1 MFLEHQISILEWLL
15 RDHVTLKTGVM
26 AADFQLCYHR
36 NKSCCKKLIK
46 KSKKVIL
53 NCNITHF
60 LYKKIKNLYSLSEYE
75 TFQKKKLKKVMNQH
89 HMPWQLS
96 EVKVQTVGIQSE
108 KIWTPYRQST
118 HPHSFQLK
126 WSQCSI
132 FYLLICW
139 IVYALPYCLIEQI
152 QHDRTSLYMI
162 LSFQN
167 DSVHK
172 NINPN
177 KGAAE
182 YFGDFS
188 V

>member
-36 NKSCCKKLIK
+36 NKSCFKKWLK
-46 KSKKVIL
+46 QTKTVIL
-53 NCNITHF
+53 NCNITF
-60 LYKKIKNLYSLSEYE
+60 LYKINQINTALVNMRLS
-75 TFQKKKLKKVMNQH
+75 KKKGKKWYINITCLES
-89 HMPWQLS
+89 WA
-96 EVKVQTVGIQSE
+96 KW
-108 KIWTPYRQST
+108 KYRQLELNQRKSEHLTGKAHT
-118 HPHSFQLK
+118 HILSNWNDHSVPF
-126 WSQCSI
+126 
-132 FYLLICW
+132 FICW
-139 IVYALPYCLIEQI
+139 FVYALPYCLIEQI

>member
-1 MFLEHQISILEWLL
+1 MRLS
-15 RDHVTLKTGVM
+15 
-26 AADFQLCYHR
+26 
-36 NKSCCKKLIK
+36 KKKVK
-46 KSKKVIL
+46 KSDESTSHALTAERSESTDSWNSSRENL
-53 NCNITHF
+53 NTLQAKHTPTFFSTEMITVFHF
-60 LYKKIKNLYSLSEYE
+60 
-75 TFQKKKLKKVMNQH
+75 F
-89 HMPWQLS
+89 
-96 EVKVQTVGIQSE
+96 
-108 KIWTPYRQST
+108 
-118 HPHSFQLK
+118 
-126 WSQCSI
+126 
-132 FYLLICW
+132 ICW
-139 IVYALPYCLIEQI
+139 FVELFMLCPIVLEQI